1 MDDSETYMNMKRT
14 YTGSGAPSRDD
25 LTCTDT
31 DLNIRKV
38 ERLTNRQADDLDP
51 TYSQLNFHQNE
62 IPIAKE
68 ENPPMAPRPG
78 EMPTT
83 AQADDLDP
91 TYSRLNLLQNELPI
105 ANEEDPPVAS
115 GPGEMSVTAQAD
127 GLNSTYTVLKL
138 PNDELITE
146 EYEDPPIAPGP
157 AEMSVV
163 AQTGPHKEQTNEN
176 IGNRPDRKFCLL
188 CLVTFVLF
196 ATVVGLSIHV
206 SQIRQSQITPDRNYY
221 ELNSTL
227 QSKISENTHLNF
239 SRRTCLKN
247 LSALNSNLSDLNRMH
262 SDLRHK
268 FTEMETKYRSANEI
282 MARIC
287 ELLTS
292 RRVPACPQGWIEH
305 EGRCYFLSILEES
318 YDGSREHCSNFDAR
332 LLEIGSKQEEEFVS
346 TSIGEVYQ
354 TYWIGKCRYGN
365 VDSNLLRKSYSR
377 SSCSKCNAYRGYN
390 PCKSKRRFICEK
402 SAHLYPDIP
411 AEIRGLCQHP
421 EGKT

>member
-1 MDDSETYMNMKRT
+1 MPEFSTESLRTKISNTVQLVFLGVGLTHLSKRAYSDNCYFSFLISDTQRILDRMDDSETYMNMKRT

-127 GLNSTYTVLKL
+127 GLNSTYSVLKL
-138 PNDELITE
+138 PNDEHITE
-146 EYEDPPIAPGP
+146 EYENPPIAPGP

-247 LSALNSNLSDLNRMH
+247 LSGLNSNLSDLNRMH

-282 MARIC
+282 KARIC
-287 ELLTS
+287 EL
-292 RRVPACPQGWIEH
+292 
-305 EGRCYFLSILEES
+305 
-318 YDGSREHCSNFDAR
+318 
-332 LLEIGSKQEEEFVS
+332 
-346 TSIGEVYQ
+346 
-354 TYWIGKCRYGN
+354 N
-365 VDSNLLRKSYSR
+365 VDSNLLHKSLCR

-421 EGKT
+421 AGKT

>member
-38 ERLTNRQADDLDP
+38 ERLTNRQADDLVP
-51 TYSQLNFHQNE
+51 TYSQLNVHQNE

-115 GPGEMSVTAQAD
+115 GPGEMSVTAQA
-127 GLNSTYTVLKL
+127 
-138 PNDELITE
+138 
-146 EYEDPPIAPGP
+146 
-157 AEMSVV
+157 
-163 AQTGPHKEQTNEN
+163 GPHKEQTNEN

-206 SQIRQSQITPDRNYY
+206 SQIRQSEITSDRNYQ

-227 QSKISENTHLNF
+227 QSKISENSHLNF

-247 LSALNSNLSDLNRMH
+247 LSALNSNLSDLKRMH
-262 SDLRHK
+262 SYLRHQ
-268 FTEMETKYRSANEI
+268 FTEMETKYRSVNETK
-282 MARIC
+282 AQIC

-292 RRVPACPQGWIEH
+292 RKEHPCPQNWIDNEN
-305 EGRCYFLSILEES
+305 RCYFISSLEKT
-318 YDGSREHCSNFDAR
+318 YDGAREHCSNLDAR
-332 LLEIGSKQEEEFVS
+332 LLEINSKEEEEFVS
-346 TSIGEVYQ
+346 TSVGDEYR
-354 TYWIGKCRYGN
+354 TYWIGKCRDGN
-365 VDSNLLRKSYSR
+365 VGSNLLYKSYSR
-377 SSCSKCNAYRGYN
+377 PSCRKCDGSWTYD
-390 PCKSKRRFICEK
+390 CKIKHRFLCEK
-402 SAHLYPDIP
+402 SDIP

-421 EGKT
+421 VGRT

>member
-1 MDDSETYMNMKRT
+1 
-14 YTGSGAPSRDD
+14 
-25 LTCTDT
+25 
-31 DLNIRKV
+31 
-38 ERLTNRQADDLDP
+38 
-51 TYSQLNFHQNE
+51 
-62 IPIAKE
+62 
-68 ENPPMAPRPG
+68 
-78 EMPTT
+78 MPTT

-127 GLNSTYTVLKL
+127 GLNSTYSVLKL
-138 PNDELITE
+138 PNDEHLTE

-206 SQIRQSQITPDRNYY
+206 SQIRQSEITSDRNYQ

-227 QSKISENTHLNF
+227 QSKISENSHLNF

-247 LSALNSNLSDLNRMH
+247 LSALNSNLSDLKRMH
-262 SDLRHK
+262 SYLRHQ
-268 FTEMETKYRSANEI
+268 FTEMETKYRSVNETK
-282 MARIC
+282 AQIC

-292 RRVPACPQGWIEH
+292 RKEHPCPQNWIDNEN
-305 EGRCYFLSILEES
+305 RCYFISSLEKT
-318 YDGSREHCSNFDAR
+318 YDGAREHCSNLDAR
-332 LLEIGSKQEEEFVS
+332 LLEINSKEEEEFVS
-346 TSIGEVYQ
+346 TSVGDEYR
-354 TYWIGKCRYGN
+354 TYWIGKCRDGN
-365 VDSNLLRKSYSR
+365 VGSNLLYKSYSR
-377 SSCSKCNAYRGYN
+377 PSCRKCDGSWTYD
-390 PCKSKRRFICEK
+390 CKIKHRFLCEK
-402 SAHLYPDIP
+402 SDIP

-421 EGKT
+421 VGRT